1 MKDYVE
7 YYMRAR
13 THLSL
18 EKDAPVPRSA
28 TPSGRVV
35 AIPEVHGL
43 HHRYT
48 RVAAEPTPTLRNPP
62 GPPFFGANRTFL
74 LPAAA

>member
-1 MKDYVE
+1 VKDYVE
-7 YYMRAR
+7 YDMRAR

-18 EKDAPVPRSA
+18 EKGAPVPRSA

-35 AIPEVHGL
+35 AIPEVNGL

-48 RVAAEPTPTLRNPP
+48 RVAA
-62 GPPFFGANRTFL
+62 
-74 LPAAA
+74 

>member
-1 MKDYVE
+1 VPGLSAPRVVKDYVE
-7 YYMRAR
+7 YYIRAR

-48 RVAAEPTPTLRNPP
+48 RVAA
-62 GPPFFGANRTFL
+62 
-74 LPAAA
+74 